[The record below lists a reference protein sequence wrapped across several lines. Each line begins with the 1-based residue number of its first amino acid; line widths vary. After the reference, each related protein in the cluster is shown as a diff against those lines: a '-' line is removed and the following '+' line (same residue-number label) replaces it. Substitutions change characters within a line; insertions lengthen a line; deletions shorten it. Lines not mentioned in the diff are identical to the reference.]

1 MLRKSFR
8 PRKSRSKTQYCSLA
22 FLSCRAFC
30 RSWKRDRP
38 RASSSTSSQSAPRR
52 RGIGQSPERHCETT
66 AAPSPAHLGYDPEAV
81 PLGFVYPL
89 LTVERL
95 IDKRRQH
102 RPIFFLHRHRPVTA
116 ITASLILATAKFPS
130 FSNSRCGR
138 LGISSAGTTQSTIAG
153 PSAWNASLISAC
165 NSPGFVALNP

>member
-38 RASSSTSSQSAPRR
+38 RASSATSSQSMTQRSATRRALARR

-66 AAPSPAHLGYDPEAV
+66 AAPSPAHLGCDPEAV

-102 RPIFFLHRHRPVTA
+102 RPIFFLSVTV
-116 ITASLILATAKFPS
+116 
-130 FSNSRCGR
+130 R
-138 LGISSAGTTQSTIAG
+138 L
-153 PSAWNASLISAC
+153 PR
-165 NSPGFVALNP
+165 

>member
-30 RSWKRDRP
+30 RSWSGYRP

-116 ITASLILATAKFPS
+116 ITASLICSHGELRLFE
-130 FSNSRCGR
+130 SRCGR
-138 LGISSAGTTQSTIAG
+138 LAHRRPNDAIDNCRPFGLECLVDLGYATRQ
-153 PSAWNASLISAC
+153 AS
-165 NSPGFVALNP
+165 